1 MLAGLDGELDVLV
14 GTDFAALDGG
24 GLVGLL
30 AGVASARARLDAVEA
45 RVIAEASRQHVAF
58 AYGATSIGDLVA
70 GVTRCSRGEARAK
83 VQRSVD
89 LAPRTTLTGE
99 PLPPIHPHTA
109 AAFEAGQ
116 LSAAHA
122 DAIVDCLGRLPATC
136 PAEDLAVAERC
147 LVEVARHEA
156 PLAVRRAGQ
165 VLLARLD
172 PDGTEPREERIARAR
187 CFGLRDNP
195 DGTTTPY
202 GVLTPEWAAIWQ
214 PILDALA
221 APLPAGEDGERD
233 DRSHGQRVHDAFL
246 EAGQRLLRSHT
257 LPDQGGLP
265 VTILIRT
272 TPQRPD
278 HPRRPGPHR
287 ATATCC
293 R

>member
-14 GTDFAALDGG
+14 ETDLAALDGG
-24 GLVGLL
+24 GLVGML
-30 AGVASARARLDAVEA
+30 AGVASARARLDAFEA

-58 AYGATSIGDLVA
+58 SHGATSIARSGRRRDPLLPRRRA
-70 GVTRCSRGEARAK
+70 GE

-99 PLPPIHPHTA
+99 PLHPIHPHTA

-147 LVEVARHEA
+147 LVEIARHEA

-272 TPQRPD
+272 THQDLTPPA
-278 HPRRPGPHR
+278 PRSAP